1 MDLKLNLL
9 IVDQINDEL
18 NEIKAHFDPER
29 FNVYCA
35 SDGNEAFE
43 IAKKIKP
50 QIIIS
55 NTQLPKM
62 DGWDLCKAIKSDT
75 ALNYIIF
82 IFLTSEGT
90 FQQRIKGFDL
100 GADDYITRPYKKDD
114 LLARIEICLKK
125 KRELHKTPLEGKKV
139 ISGNLGH
146 LGLADIFQ
154 MLGMNKRTC
163 TVTLEKPDKLG
174 KIFFEKGKVL
184 HAFLGDVQGET
195 AVHNLLQWTD
205 ADFFIEDGISGIFD
219 ITIGK
224 DAQSLLID
232 GLAKS
237 DEERKNVFQE
247 NVLQKLF
254 DTEAKPIAN
263 LDLKKALERLEEMGL
278 IERVK

>member
-1 MDLKLNLL
+1 MELKLNLL
-9 IVDQINDEL
+9 IVSPNDEDL
-18 NEIKAHFDPER
+18 NEVKSHFSENK
-29 FNVYCA
+29 FSVYCA
-35 SDGNEAFE
+35 TDGKEALE
-43 IAKKIKP
+43 IAQKIKP

-55 NTQLPKM
+55 DTRCPKM
-62 DGWDLCKAIKSDT
+62 DGWSLCKEIKNDP
-75 ALNYIIF
+75 ALKHIVF

-90 FQQRIKGFDL
+90 FEQRIKAFEI
-100 GADDYITRPYKKDD
+100 GANDYITRPYNKDD

-125 KRELHKTPLEGKKV
+125 KRGEYRGPNEGKKL

-154 MLGMNKRTC
+154 IMGMNKRTC
-163 TVTLEKPDKLG
+163 TVTLEKPDKIG

-184 HAFLGDVQGET
+184 HAFLGDIQGET
-195 AVHNLLQWTD
+195 AVHSLLQWTD

-237 DEERKNVFQE
+237 DEERKNIFQE

-254 DTEAKPIAN
+254 DTEQVPIASQ
-263 LDLKKALERLEEMGL
+263 DLKKSLAQLKEMGL
-278 IERVK
+278 IEEI

>member
-82 IFLTSEGT
+82 IFLTST
-90 FQQRIKGFDL
+90 
-100 GADDYITRPYKKDD
+100 
-114 LLARIEICLKK
+114 ARQ
-125 KRELHKTPLEGKKV
+125 
-139 ISGNLGH
+139 
-146 LGLADIFQ
+146 FWQ
-154 MLGMNKRTC
+154 
-163 TVTLEKPDKLG
+163 
-174 KIFFEKGKVL
+174 
-184 HAFLGDVQGET
+184 
-195 AVHNLLQWTD
+195 
-205 ADFFIEDGISGIFD
+205 
-219 ITIGK
+219 
-224 DAQSLLID
+224 
-232 GLAKS
+232 
-237 DEERKNVFQE
+237 
-247 NVLQKLF
+247 
-254 DTEAKPIAN
+254 
-263 LDLKKALERLEEMGL
+263 
-278 IERVK
+278 